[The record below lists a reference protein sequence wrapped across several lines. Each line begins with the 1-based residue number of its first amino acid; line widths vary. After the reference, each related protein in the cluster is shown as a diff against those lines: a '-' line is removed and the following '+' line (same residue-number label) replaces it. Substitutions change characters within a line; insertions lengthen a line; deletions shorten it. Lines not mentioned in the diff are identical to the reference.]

1 MTPTE
6 PARVI
11 VTGVSRKTL
20 RLHLAVALAGMAVN
34 AIAIVPTEP
43 KCVWL
48 PTGYTGKKKAQ
59 WKQET
64 YGRKLK

>member
-1 MTPTE
+1 
-6 PARVI
+6 
-11 VTGVSRKTL
+11 L

>member
-11 VTGVSRKTL
+11 VTDVSRKTVRL
-20 RLHLAVALAGMAVN
+20 RLAVVLAGMAVN
-34 AIAIVPTEP
+34 AVAIVPTEP

-48 PTGYTGKKKAQ
+48 PIGNTGKKKAQ